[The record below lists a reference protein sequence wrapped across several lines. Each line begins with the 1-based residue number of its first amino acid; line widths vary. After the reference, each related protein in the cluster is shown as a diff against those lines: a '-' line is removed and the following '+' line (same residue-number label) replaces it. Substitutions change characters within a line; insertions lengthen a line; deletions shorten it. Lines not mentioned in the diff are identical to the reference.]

1 MSSNPSDISFNV
13 YKVEYVGTP
22 NHQAIYV
29 ETNPTASQT
38 RGGNL
43 YHVSGNLLHG
53 MKYEI
58 KTSYNLECSKIYIP
72 RLTRKIGIIAQAD
85 LPRFVAECCEEVRP
99 PPAQL
104 SPDKKRLGLNHAFYR
119 CGQWLEDVVDLAFA
133 KGIFKNPQ
141 TDPEESPTEE
151 TSLAGNVLLE
161 SRNRSHV
168 QLHRRRR
175 SHSL

>member
-29 ETNPTASQT
+29 ETNPTAPQT

-58 KTSYNLECSKIYIP
+58 KTSYNPECSKIYIP
-72 RLTRKIGIIAQAD
+72 RLTRKIGTIAQAD
-85 LPRFVAECCEEVRP
+85 LPRFVAECCEEVKP

-104 SPDKKRLGLNHAFYR
+104 SPDKKRLGLSHAFYR

-141 TDPEESPTEE
+141 T
-151 TSLAGNVLLE
+151 V
-161 SRNRSHV
+161 
-168 QLHRRRR
+168 RRRVQR
-175 SHSL
+175 EVCLKH

>member
-1 MSSNPSDISFNV
+1 MQLCSDIAMSSTPSDISFNV

-53 MKYEI
+53 MKYET
-58 KTSYNLECSKIYIP
+58 KTSYNPECSKIYIP

-104 SPDKKRLGLNHAFYR
+104 SPDKKRLGLSHAFYR

-141 TDPEESPTEE
+141 T
-151 TSLAGNVLLE
+151 V
-161 SRNRSHV
+161 
-168 QLHRRRR
+168 RRRAQR
-175 SHSL
+175 EMCLKL